1 MKQLFGQVPRQGLV
15 GVLALAAGAAACAQD
30 DGAPPTVLHLAQA
43 GASTTLHVAQ
53 GAPATTRVVTVD
65 EDTLAFA
72 ASELGQER
80 VLKGAPYCADA
91 VHESVQWLPDAD
103 GGPPN
108 RIVRK
113 QASRLCRD
121 GEGRTRQEVERGG
134 RSLVY
139 LHDPVAREAWVL
151 DPQRKTARRLATV
164 KLPVKPGQNAA
175 EPQAVDHSAWR
186 DYSER
191 MRVWAQ
197 DFARSLRGVQPPP
210 VPPVPAPPAVPGGG
224 AVPAVPAVPPV
235 PAVPGAAPAAPAAP
249 AAAAAPVLIQ
259 RSEVHVADGSAS
271 GARREVRVQVIR
283 PGDAGSVAAPPLPPQ
298 PPAPPPAVVMRAQ
311 VLAPRGPAVATLLPA
326 RDIDGVRA
334 QGERSTWT
342 IEAGR
347 VGNERP
353 IQIVREVWTSS
364 ELGLTLS
371 SRDFDPRSGEQLYR
385 LQNLRRGEPE
395 AALMRVPADY
405 SVTGRTVTRPPA
417 PPASARG

>member
-1 MKQLFGQVPRQGLV
+1 MKQLLFHLPPHRAV
-15 GVLALAAGAAACAQD
+15 GVLALAASAVAWAQD
-30 DGAPPTVLHLAQA
+30 GGEPASALQLAQA
-43 GASTTLHVAQ
+43 GPG
-53 GAPATTRVVTVD
+53 GARVVAVD
-65 EDTLAFA
+65 DDTLAFA

-80 VLKGAPYCADA
+80 ALKGAPYCADA
-91 VHESVQWLPDAD
+91 VHESIQWLPDAD
-103 GGPPN
+103 GGAPN
-108 RIVRK
+108 RIVRR

-164 KLPVKPGQNAA
+164 SLPIKQGNGPVGTSPA
-175 EPQAVDHSAWR
+175 DHSAWR

-197 DFARSLRGVQPPP
+197 DFAKAMRGVQPPPAPP
-210 VPPVPAPPAVPGGG
+210 VPPVPAVPG
-224 AVPAVPAVPPV
+224 APAVPPVPAV
-235 PAVPGAAPAAPAAP
+235 PAVPGAAPAAPV
-249 AAAAAPVLIQ
+249 APVIIQ
-259 RSEVHVADGSAS
+259 RSQVEVPDGSAS
-271 GARREVRVQVIR
+271 GTRREVRVQVIR
-283 PGDAGSVAAPPLPPQ
+283 QGDGQAVAVPPAPPTPPS
-298 PPAPPPAVVMRAQ
+298 PPPAVVLRAQ
-311 VLAPRGPAVATLLPA
+311 ALAPRGPAVATLLPPK
-326 RDIDGVRA
+326 DVEGVRA

-347 VGNERP
+347 VGNDRP
-353 IQIVREVWTSS
+353 IQIVREVWTSP

-385 LQNLRRGEPE
+385 LQNLRRSEPD

-405 SVTGRTVTRPPA
+405 SVTGRSTPRTSAPA
-417 PPASARG
+417 ASARG